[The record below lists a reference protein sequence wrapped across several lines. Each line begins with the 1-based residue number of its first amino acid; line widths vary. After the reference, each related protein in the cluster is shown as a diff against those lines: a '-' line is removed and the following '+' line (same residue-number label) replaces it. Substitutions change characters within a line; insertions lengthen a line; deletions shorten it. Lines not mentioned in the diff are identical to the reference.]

1 MDIQN
6 SNSQRRRLT
15 KKPPPHHLARTSS
28 GFDGGLGFD
37 AQSLHSKR
45 STHSLKRSP
54 SAPHARANYHYPNA
68 SNNSSPRHPPS
79 ILRSNPS
86 PLLGAAEF
94 PTSSSNFNHQN
105 LPIAAAATAAAPQH
119 RARRLSDPQSQHLQP
134 LNHNGGD
141 DLIGAPFDGAA
152 ILNRLDAPRLPS
164 PSTKPIQP
172 PPLIKANTDT
182 GVMNPSAPQ
191 PGTFMPT
198 DHHSVNEKTSDT
210 KVMESPVT
218 GPKRASD
225 EAKEPRLGVLRKKSG
240 FSGFVSGL
248 VGSPKKPV
256 ISAPEN
262 PVHVTHVGYD
272 SNTGQF
278 TVRITVSFP
287 IVATVRTSIAKICF
301 PGPATESL
309 SLDAHFALIR
319 QYH

>member
-15 KKPPPHHLARTSS
+15 KKPPPHHLARPSS

-105 LPIAAAATAAAPQH
+105 LPIAAAAAAAAPQH
-119 RARRLSDPQSQHLQP
+119 RAHRLSDPQSQHLQP
-134 LNHNGGD
+134 LNYNGGD

-278 TVRITVSFP
+278 TVRITVPFP
-287 IVATVRTSIAKICF
+287 IVATVRTSIAEICF
-301 PGPATESL
+301 PGLPP
-309 SLDAHFALIR
+309 R
-319 QYH
+319 VYP

>member
-15 KKPPPHHLARTSS
+15 KKPPPHHHARSSS

-79 ILRSNPS
+79 VLRSNPS
-86 PLLGAAEF
+86 PLLGAAES
-94 PTSSSNFNHQN
+94 PTSSSIFTHQN
-105 LPIAAAATAAAPQH
+105 LPIAAAAAASAPQH
-119 RARRLSDPQSQHLQP
+119 RARRLSDSQSPHLPP
-134 LNHNGGD
+134 LTYNGGD
-141 DLIGAPFDGAA
+141 DFIGAPFDSAA
-152 ILNRLDAPRLPS
+152 ILNRLDGPKLPL
-164 PSTKPIQP
+164 PSTKPIRP
-172 PPLIKANTDT
+172 PPLIKANTDA

-191 PGTFMPT
+191 PGSFMPT
-198 DHHSVNEKTSDT
+198 EHPSVNEKTNDT
-210 KVMESPVT
+210 RVMEGPVA

-225 EAKEPRLGVLRKKSG
+225 ETKEPRLGVLRKKSG

-278 TVRITVSFP
+278 TVRTTMSFP
-287 IVATVRTSIAKICF
+287 IVTAARTSIEATCF
-301 PGPATESL
+301 PTPAT
-309 SLDAHFALIR
+309 R
-319 QYH
+319 VYP